1 MWELKTEWY
10 EIVTRASAV
19 FLFLFIVFRVWGKR
33 HFGQLT
39 SFDLILLLIMSEA
52 VQNSL
57 VDDEMGIPAAWISIL
72 TMVSW
77 NIILNKLSYH
87 SRLAEKIIQGNP
99 EVLIENGKLNEKLMR
114 KENISFQEIQE
125 AIRLEGVEKIN
136 DVARAT
142 LEANGKISVIVKSQH
157 L

>member
-1 MWELKTEWY
+1 MWELKIEWY
-10 EIVTRASAV
+10 EIVIRATAV
-19 FLFLFIVFRVWGKR
+19 FLFLFIVFRIWGKK

-57 VDDEMGIPAAWISIL
+57 IDDEKGIPAAWISIL
-72 TMVSW
+72 TLVGW

-99 EVLIENGKLNEKLMR
+99 KVLIDNGQRNERQLR
-114 KENISFQEIQE
+114 KENMTEQELFE
-125 AIRLEGVEKIN
+125 ALRLEGVDKIE
-136 DVARAT
+136 DVVRAT
-142 LEANGKISVIVKSQH
+142 LEANGKISVIQRNQ
-157 L
+157 